1 MSYSNQRITP
11 EFCFSP
17 FDRRSRKFLFKNTLQ
32 NILVEI
38 MIVRPESSVP
48 DMTSQVALGQTKY
61 QESHVLFLGLCILKC
76 HRKL

>member
-1 MSYSNQRITP
+1 MSYSNQPITP
-11 EFCFSP
+11 EFCFLPS
-17 FDRRSRKFLFKNTLQ
+17 DRRSRKVSFQKTLQ

-38 MIVRPESSVP
+38 MIVRLESSVR

-61 QESHVLFLGLCILKC
+61 QEARVAFLGMCILKC